1 MRRKRIDV
9 DALPA
14 SENQAC
20 VDVLYTFMRTCASQG
35 TGTVVAEEAAEKM
48 IAAIVAAETPL
59 VLQFVGGAVYRD
71 KILLPLEFEAFRR
84 AQILLQTVE
93 NHGVHEI
100 AFTDV
105 PKIDDILH
113 FGSALGRGLQGRTD
127 ALRRMRFERIRVRTL
142 PHLGRRAKQDQG
154 GSVLVDANVALALEI
169 GEELRGMVSEQWSW
183 STGIALLRFMEIA
196 FKLDLPSALRAVELM
211 PGSWSASRRAV
222 AASVH
227 VAHVLGWLG
236 APVDMRR
243 AAAHAALAIGMHGF
257 GPRGGQPIAEAAEAA
272 MASLTAEPPAAR
284 SGIDPHRLRVC
295 SMVHALSRAEIADDE
310 PKVLGLVRVAYS
322 LERRRC
328 PEEVTFH
335 LTILDLLALALR
347 MQDRRHYADWMGAFV
362 GAYGIV
368 PMGSFVL
375 CDGRL
380 GVATEPSPD
389 PWRPRVLVQ
398 GEKLAPIEP
407 VAIFSPLARARPDA

>member
-20 VDVLYTFMRTCASQG
+20 VDVLYAFMRTCASQG
-35 TGTVVAEEAAEKM
+35 TGNVIAEEAGEKM
-48 IAAIVAAETPL
+48 IAAIVAAGTPL

-105 PKIDDILH
+105 PHIDDLLH

-154 GSVLVDANVALALEI
+154 GSVLVDANIALAFEI

-183 STGIALLRFMEIA
+183 STGIALLRFMESA
-196 FKLDLPSALRAVELM
+196 FKLDAPAALRAVELM

-222 AASVH
+222 VASVH

-236 APVDMRR
+236 APVDTRR

-272 MASLTAEPPAAR
+272 MASLTAEAPAAR
-284 SGIDPHRLRVC
+284 SGIDPHRLRVS
-295 SMVHALSRAEIADDE
+295 SMVHALAKPQAEDE

-328 PEEVTFH
+328 PEDVTFH
-335 LTILDLLALALR
+335 LTITDLLALGLQ
-347 MQDRRHYADWMGAFV
+347 MQDRSHHEDWMGAFV

-380 GVATEPSPD
+380 GIATEPSPD

-398 GEKLAPIEP
+398 GEKVAPIEP
-407 VAIFSPLARARPDA
+407 VSMFSPLARARPDA

>member
-20 VDVLYTFMRTCASQG
+20 VDMLYSFMRTCASQG
-35 TGTVVAEEAAEKM
+35 TGNVIAEEAGEKM
-48 IAAIVAAETPL
+48 IAAIVAAGTPL

-84 AQILLQTVE
+84 AQILVQTVE

-105 PKIDDILH
+105 PSLDDLLH

-127 ALRRMRFERIRVRTL
+127 ALRRMRFERIRVRAL

-154 GSVLVDANVALALEI
+154 GSVLVDANVALAFEI
-169 GEELRGMVSEQWSW
+169 GEELRGMLTEPWSW
-183 STGIALLRFMEIA
+183 STGIALLRFMETA
-196 FKLDLPSALRAVELM
+196 FKLDPHAASRAVELM

-236 APVDMRR
+236 APLAARR
-243 AAAHAALAIGMHGF
+243 AAAHTALAVGMHGL

-272 MASLTAEPPAAR
+272 IASLTAEPPAAR

-295 SMVHALSRAEIADDE
+295 SMVHALSKPEPAADE
-310 PKVLGLVRVAYS
+310 PNILGLVRMAYS

-328 PEEVTFH
+328 PEDVSFH
-335 LTILDLLALALR
+335 LTIADLLALALK
-347 MQDRRHYADWMGAFV
+347 MQGRSHYDDWLGALV

-407 VAIFSPLARARPDA
+407 VSIFSPLARARPDV